1 MSFHRSFQLRWSD
14 ADANG
19 HVRHTVY
26 PELGAEARLA
36 WLAEVGYDWRR
47 FQEIGLGP
55 VLLREEIEYRRE
67 VGLGEQ
73 VEVDLEVLALSPDG
87 GRWRIRHTV
96 SRASGEVA
104 ARVVVTGGW
113 LDLAK
118 RKLVVAPE
126 ALLAVLRDGPRAAEF
141 EELPLLRRDGG

>member
-1 MSFHRSFQLRWSD
+1 MTFRRPFQLRWSD

-36 WLAEVGYDWRR
+36 WMAERGFDWGR

-87 GRWRIRHTV
+87 GRWRISHTV

-113 LDLAK
+113 LDLTK

-141 EELPLLRRDGG
+141 EELPLLRRDRG

>member
-1 MSFHRSFQLRWSD
+1 MTFRRPFHLRWSD

-36 WLAEVGYDWRR
+36 WLAEAGFDWGR
-47 FQEIGLGP
+47 FQEMGLGP

-87 GRWRIRHTV
+87 GRWTIRHTV

-118 RKLVVAPE
+118 RKLVVAP
-126 ALLAVLRDGPRAAEF
+126 ASLLAILRDGPRAAEF